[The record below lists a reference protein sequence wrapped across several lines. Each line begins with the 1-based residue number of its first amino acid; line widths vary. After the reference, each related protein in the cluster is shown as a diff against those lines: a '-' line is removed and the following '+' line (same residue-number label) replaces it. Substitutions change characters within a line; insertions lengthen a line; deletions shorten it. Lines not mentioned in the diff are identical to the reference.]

1 MSDSD
6 ESEGIAELSDFDNIE
21 DEFPGI
27 KFSVFIPRSSLDT
40 IVANRDILSIRYVF
54 DCHCY
59 LNNPRKTEFY
69 LCKKQTKGITNR
81 DLIWCLVNNKFDP
94 QCNHIFLE
102 NFDLNT
108 EAQVTPWFGS

>member
-1 MSDSD
+1 MSQTDSED
-6 ESEGIAELSDFDNIE
+6 SVNQIDQFENIE

-27 KFSVFIPRSSLDT
+27 KFSIFIPRAQLDN
-40 IVANRDILSIRYVF
+40 IIADRDILSIKYIF

-59 LNNPRKTEFY
+59 QNNPRRTEFY
-69 LCKKQTKGITNR
+69 FCKKKTKGITNR
-81 DLIWCLVNNKFDP
+81 DLINCLVKNNFDP

-102 NFDLNT
+102 CFDLNT